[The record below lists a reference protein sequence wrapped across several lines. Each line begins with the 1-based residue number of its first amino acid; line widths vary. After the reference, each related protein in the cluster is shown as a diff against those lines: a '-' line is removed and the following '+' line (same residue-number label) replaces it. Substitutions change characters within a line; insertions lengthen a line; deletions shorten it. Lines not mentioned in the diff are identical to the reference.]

1 MTQSDNTQP
10 LSPIQLAELKRLTA
24 GRAHGSLQQSDCDR
38 LEQILSE
45 SSEARSSFIAYM
57 QVEAALKWRIR
68 GTHSMDALRRFSKA
82 PEPDTNNSAQH
93 PSGTA
98 SRRLFSSRRLYYVT
112 TAIAASLI
120 FLLASSVWHFFGS
133 TRVESSGP
141 FVSDTPAAIPLRES
155 NAAAVAQVVAMSSES
170 HWFLENR
177 GDGEENVRIGDTIR
191 LTRGQ
196 LRLDFACGATV
207 TMKSPAALQ
216 VISPKRTRAILGT
229 LKAHAGVGAEGFTVE
244 TPRTTVVDLGTDFG
258 INVTRHGS
266 TDVAVFNGAIDLQSD
281 GVKGLSSSQRLKAG
295 EGVRVSSEGAA
306 SRIVSILD
314 SQFSVPDSVSAR
326 IPRVPVISAVHD
338 NIRRGESWHY
348 YEIVHGGMREDAK
361 AFVDRKDHEWNGV
374 DASGMPSYL
383 LGGDYV
389 KTFNDD
395 KVNRAVEID
404 VTIERP
410 AILFILPDRRSPIP
424 TGFAQAFM
432 TPVTSSAWT
441 ALAFSATGERRHL
454 PSEPA

>member
-82 PEPDTNNSAQH
+82 PEPATNNSAQH

-177 GDGEENVRIGDTIR
+177 RDGEENVRIGDTIR

-258 INVTRHGS
+258 VDVSRHGS
-266 TDVAVFNGAIDLQSD
+266 TDVVVFNGAVDLHSQGID
-281 GVKGLSSSQRLKAG
+281 GLNALQRLSAG
-295 EGVRVSSEGAA
+295 EGVRVSGEGTA
-306 SRIVSILD
+306 SRIVSIRD
-314 SQFSVPDSVSAR
+314 SQFSMAEAHRGRDR
-326 IPRVPVISAVHD
+326 TPVISEVRD
-338 NIRRGESWHY
+338 NVRRGESWKY

-361 AFVDRKDHEWNGV
+361 AFVDREHEWNGV
-374 DASGMPSYL
+374 YVAGMTRFL
-383 LGGDYV
+383 LGADYV

-395 KVNRAVEID
+395 KLNREVAIR
-404 VTIERP
+404 VTLARP
-410 AILFILPDRRSPIP
+410 AILYVLLDK
-424 TGFAQAFM
+424 
-432 TPVTSSAWT
+432 
-441 ALAFSATGERRHL
+441 
-454 PSEPA
+454 